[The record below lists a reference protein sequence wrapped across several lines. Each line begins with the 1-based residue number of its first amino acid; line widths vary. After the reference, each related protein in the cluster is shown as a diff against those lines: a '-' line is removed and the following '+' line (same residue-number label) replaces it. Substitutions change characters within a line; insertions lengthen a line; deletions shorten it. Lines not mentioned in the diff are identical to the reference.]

1 MAKGKRFSK
10 NQISAIRATG
20 IADVVTWYNFRDY
33 FDADGRLQN
42 TEAGTALIFQGKFDG
57 DELGLHRI
65 ILDREISII
74 GDYKVREAVFKN
86 IAIEIESSNVIV
98 DGLTMKAT
106 VPLGDLIGVRKSG
119 VSICNMKIEY
129 HCGNDSSTAINIH
142 GKEPLHDVIVKNN
155 KITFVSH
162 VPDDKHHATAINM
175 VNAKDLLIDHNRI
188 KVSIPALFAK
198 NISMEYFMMGLNS
211 VNALRIRETGSSVI
225 SNNALRVMVNGSSKR
240 YISCHSIYI
249 AGSEDILIKG
259 NSITLKDT
267 HTPLGKIIAICGI
280 QCGYSKKIRFIENRF
295 DLSTRGGISTGGAL
309 HGINHTD
316 SVQTEIRKNTFF
328 CNSRGPVSALFLT
341 CMSGGKSDVLVV
353 ENSIEVSG
361 FAKDESPYALVS
373 GVEVQNTTASIF
385 ENTIIVSN
393 KNKEYHAGFPVIG
406 VGYVQRLAGEVS
418 FSVQGNTIR
427 TNGEYTV
434 FTNNANVQDVTVTGN
449 HLTAAKRKGDDSV
462 SVETAKTSFID
473 NSKRRRA

>member
-20 IADVVTWYNFRDY
+20 IADVVTWYNFNDY
-33 FDADGRLQN
+33 FDADGKLQN

-57 DELGLHRI
+57 DELGIHRI
-65 ILDREISII
+65 TIDREISII

-86 IAIEIESSNVIV
+86 IAIEIESGNVAV
-98 DGLTMKAT
+98 DGLTMKAN
-106 VPLGDLIGVRKSG
+106 VPLGDLIGVRRSG
-119 VSICNMKIEY
+119 VSICNMRIDY
-129 HCGNDSSTAINIH
+129 RCGNESSTAVNIH
-142 GKEPLHDVIVKNN
+142 GEETVRDVIVKNN

-175 VNAKDLLIDHNRI
+175 VNAKELLIDHNKI

-211 VNALRIRETGSSVI
+211 VNALRIRETESAVI
-225 SNNALRVMVNGSSKR
+225 TDNTLRVMVNGSSKK

-249 AGSEDILIKG
+249 AGSEDLLIKG

-267 HTPLGKIIAICGI
+267 HTPQGRIIAICGV
-280 QCGYSKKIRFIENRF
+280 QCGYSKKVRFIENRF
-295 DLSTRGGISTGGAL
+295 DLATRGGVSKGGAL

-316 SVQTEIRKNTFF
+316 STETEIRKNTFY

-341 CMSGGKSDVLVV
+341 CMSGKMSDVSVV
-353 ENSIEVSG
+353 GNSIEVSG
-361 FAKDESPYALVS
+361 YAEDDSPYALVS
-373 GVEVQNTTASIF
+373 GVEVQNTTASISD
-385 ENTIIVSN
+385 NTIIVSN
-393 KNKEYHAGFPVIG
+393 KNKEHSSQFPVVG

-418 FSVQGNTIR
+418 FRVQGNTIR

-434 FTNNANVQDVTVTGN
+434 YTVCPNVRNAVVTDN
-449 HLTAAKRKGDDSV
+449 HLKAARRKGNDSV
-462 SVETAKTSFID
+462 KVQTAESSRVE
-473 NSKRRRA
+473 NSGRRRA